1 MRGAFGGE
9 ARAAGDVTVG
19 EAEHPIFL
27 ASPSH
32 ATFCPHPPKLT
43 LSFHLSQLPV
53 THPAHKSAH
62 KKPYRQSSA
71 KTPRNAPPVAP
82 LQ

>member
-19 EAEHPIFL
+19 EAEHPIFW

-43 LSFHLSQLPV
+43 LSSLLSLLPARR
-53 THPAHKSAH
+53 PAHKSAH
-62 KKPYRQSSA
+62 KKTFRQSNA